1 MSKLPKRN
9 AAQLN
14 LSALTIQL
22 RVQVERLEFARRTAI
37 ATRDFK
43 SVEAID
49 EQMSQ
54 ATREWA
60 KSFATDQEEKFRKI
74 A

>member
-1 MSKLPKRN
+1 MFKSQKRTT
-9 AAQLN
+9 AQLQ
-14 LSALTIQL
+14 LSLLTIQL
-22 RVQVERLEFARRTAI
+22 RVQVERLEFARRNAI
-37 ATRDFK
+37 ASRDFK
-43 SVEAID
+43 QVEVID

-60 KSFATDQEEKFRKI
+60 KSFAADHEGRLKKT